1 MHWTAINAPRI
12 VAESAADL
20 PDTGS
25 LVVDAVRGVL
35 QHGDVLWATTDAVWD
50 ASQMALLVT
59 HRAPGT
65 SGALLLDNP
74 LLFEPSGVYPGAE
87 ADLPTDP
94 ERGGGGDTVVESEN
108 LCGVV
113 WFTEEVGSDS
123 RVLVPV
129 VSRDDGERDRIV
141 AVCDMAFRWEP
152 GSGNAVSQMW
162 VALLGAPL
170 ERTVHTVDGRRVI
183 QITGLR

>member
-1 MHWTAINAPRI
+1 MHWNAINAPRI
-12 VAESAADL
+12 VAESAAGL

-25 LVVDAVRGVL
+25 PVVNAVRGVL
-35 QHGDVLWATTDAVWD
+35 QHGDVLWAFTDAVWD
-50 ASQMALLVT
+50 ASQMSLLVT
-59 HRAPGT
+59 HRAPDT

-74 LLFEPSGVYPGAE
+74 LLFDPSGMYPGAE
-87 ADLPTDP
+87 ADLPADP
-94 ERGGGGDTVVESEN
+94 KRGSVDTVVESEN

-113 WFTEEVGSDS
+113 WFTEDDGSDS

-129 VSRDDGERDRIV
+129 VSRDDGERDRVV

>member
-12 VAESAADL
+12 VAESAAGL

-25 LVVDAVRGVL
+25 PVVDAVRDVL
-35 QHGDVLWATTDAVWD
+35 HHGDVLWATTDAVWD

-59 HRAPGT
+59 QRAPGT
-65 SGALLLDNP
+65 SGALLLDDP
-74 LLFEPSGVYPGAE
+74 LLFEPSGMYPGAE
-87 ADLPTDP
+87 ADLPPDL
-94 ERGGGGDTVVESEN
+94 ERGGGDTVVASEN

-113 WFTEEVGSDS
+113 WFTEEHGSDS

-129 VSRDDGERDRIV
+129 VARDDGERDRVV

-170 ERTVHTVDGRRVI
+170 ERTAHTVDGRRVI

>member
-94 ERGGGGDTVVESEN
+94 ERGGGDTVVESEN

-113 WFTEEVGSDS
+113 WFTEEVGSDA